1 MEWLIN
7 FWETLTWGRILLGA
21 VLIVVSFAV
30 STFIVSVIM
39 VQIPANYFH
48 SDYEH
53 HFLTDK
59 HPILRWTVIVIK
71 NIVGVILILLG
82 IVMMFPGVP
91 GPGVLTVLIGLI
103 LIDLPGKRKVEAL
116 IINRPTILNAVN
128 NLRTRYNKEPLL
140 ID

>member
-7 FWETLTWGRILLGA
+7 FWDTLTWSRILLGA

-30 STFIVSVIM
+30 VTFIVSLIM

-59 HPILRWTVIVIK
+59 NPILRWTVIIIK
-71 NIVGVILILLG
+71 NIIGVILILLG

-103 LIDLPGKRKVEAL
+103 LIDLPGKRKIEAL

>member
-1 MEWLIN
+1 MEWLTQ
-7 FWETLTWGRILLGA
+7 FWESLTWGRILLGA
-21 VLIVVSFAV
+21 VLIVVSFVV

-39 VQIPANYFH
+39 VKIPANYFH

-103 LIDLPGKRKVEAL
+103 LIDLPGKRKIEAL
-116 IINRPTILNAVN
+116 IINRPAILNAVN
-128 NLRTRYNKEPLL
+128 NLRTRYHKEPLL